1 MIHMKCEDLFAK
13 QKIHMKCQEIYF
25 EEKKIFENIICCS

>member
-25 EEKKIFENIICCS
+25 EEKKLFENVICCS